1 MITDESKEAIITKA
15 INDNITITDPK
26 LYEAV
31 YAVATDVVEEV
42 VDLGYEDVK
51 VLGEAQIVLQ
61 VIKDTDP
68 GVYDEMIDNVLRLI
82 HNALQ
87 LK

>member
-1 MITDESKEAIITKA
+1 MITDERKEAIIEKA
-15 INDNITITDPK
+15 IKDNITITDPK

-82 HNALQ
+82 HDALQ

>member
-1 MITDESKEAIITKA
+1 MITDERKEAIIEKA
-15 INDNITITDPK
+15 IKDNITITDPK

-42 VDLGYEDVK
+42 VDLSYGDVK

-82 HNALQ
+82 HDALQ